1 MDVISFARG
10 NPSPEILPV
19 EELAECAKA
28 AIQRDGPTIL
38 NYGSTTGYAP
48 LRAWIAGR
56 HEVDASQVVITPS
69 SLLGFSFVMRH
80 LFRPGGRVV
89 VEAPSY
95 DRTILLLQQLGATV
109 EGVPMDDEGL
119 DLERLE
125 SLLDEGPPPM
135 ALYTIPTFQNPSG
148 RTLSLPRR
156 RALVELAQARGL
168 LIFEDDPYGLVRFE
182 GEPLPSLYSLAQGRG
197 VIYAS
202 SFSKTVAPGLRVGYV
217 ILPEEMV
224 KPVEKLA
231 NSTYIS
237 PPLLTQAA
245 IHELIL
251 RGGFERSVA
260 RACELLRVRRDAML
274 EALEAEFPAGAS
286 WSRPGG
292 GYFLWLDLPAG
303 VRSEELLV
311 RGEDVGVVFVKGSDF
326 FAAGGGESSVRLAFS
341 FPAVEEIHEGIRRL
355 AVLVREAAAVAA

>member
-19 EELAECAKA
+19 EELAECARA
-28 AIQRDGPTIL
+28 AIERDGATIL

-48 LRAWIAGR
+48 LREWIAER
-56 HEVDASQVVITPS
+56 HGVDASQVVITPS

-80 LFRPGGRVV
+80 LFRPGARVV

-109 EGVPMDDEGL
+109 DGVPMDDDGL
-119 DLERLE
+119 DLGHLE
-125 SLLDEGPPPM
+125 VLLDEGQAPM

-148 RTLSLPRR
+148 RTLSLRR
-156 RALVELAQARGL
+156 RQELVELARARGL

-182 GEPLPSLYSLAQGRG
+182 GEPLPSLFSLAKGRG

-202 SFSKTVAPGLRVGYV
+202 SFSKTVAPGLRVGFV

-224 KPVEKLA
+224 KAVEKLA

-237 PPLLTQAA
+237 PPLLTQAT

-251 RGGFERSVA
+251 RGGFEPNVA
-260 RACELLRVRRDAML
+260 RACKLLRVRRDTML
-274 EALEAEFPAGAS
+274 SSLEAEFPAGAT
-286 WSRPGG
+286 WSKPGG

-303 VRSEELLV
+303 VRSDELLA
-311 RGEDVGVVFVKGSDF
+311 RGNEAGVVFVKGSDF
-326 FAAGGGESSVRLAFS
+326 FADGSGGESARLAFS
-341 FPAVEEIHEGIRRL
+341 FPSVEEIGEGIRRL
-355 AVLVREAAAVAA
+355 AALVREAAAVAA

>member
-1 MDVISFARG
+1 VDVISFARG

-19 EELAECAKA
+19 EELAECARLA
-28 AIQRDGPTIL
+28 VERDGPTIL
-38 NYGSTTGYAP
+38 NYGSTMGYTP
-48 LRAWIAGR
+48 LREWIAGR
-56 HEVDASQVVITPS
+56 HGVDASRVVITPS

-80 LFRPGGRVV
+80 LFRPGARAV

-95 DRTILLLQQLGATV
+95 DRTILLLQQLGASV
-109 EGVPMDDEGL
+109 EGVPMDDDGL
-119 DLERLE
+119 ELAQLE
-125 SLLDEGPPPM
+125 SLLDEGEAPI

-148 RTLSLPRR
+148 RTLSLSRR
-156 RALVELAQARGL
+156 QELVELARERDL
-168 LIFEDDPYGLVRFE
+168 LIFEDDPYSLVRFE
-182 GEPLPSLYSLAQGRG
+182 GDPLPSLFSLAQGRG

-237 PPLLTQAA
+237 PPLLTQAT
-245 IHELIL
+245 IHQLIS
-251 RGGFERSVA
+251 RGGFEPNVA

-274 EALEAEFPAGAS
+274 QALEAELPAGAS

-303 VRSEELLV
+303 VRSDELLA
-311 RGEDVGVVFVKGSDF
+311 RGDEAGVAFVKGADF
-326 FAAGGGESSVRLAFS
+326 FADGSGAESARLAFS
-341 FPAVEEIHEGIRRL
+341 FPSVEEIHEGIRRL
-355 AVLVREAAAVAA
+355 AALVREAAAVTA